1 MTISGYF
8 RLAACVV
15 ACLAAGFAGS
25 FFTRASVS
33 TWYRELRKPAFN
45 PPDWLFGPVWTALY
59 IMMGVA
65 LFLVIREGFKTPAI
79 RAAFAVFVVQLILNI
94 TWSALFFGLKSPG
107 AAFAE
112 IVVLWAAIA
121 ATIALFKPIST
132 AAAVL
137 LIPYILWV
145 TFAAALNFAIWRLN

>member
-1 MTISGYF
+1 MTISGYL

-33 TWYRELRKPAFN
+33 TWFRELRKPAFN
-45 PPDWLFGPVWTALY
+45 PPDWLFGPVWTVLY

-65 LFLVIREGFKTPAI
+65 LFLVIREGFKTPGV
-79 RAAFAVFVVQLILNI
+79 RAAFAVFVVQLVLNI

-107 AAFAE
+107 AAFVE

-121 ATIALFKPIST
+121 ATIALFKLIST
-132 AAAVL
+132 AAAAL

>member
-1 MTISGYF
+1 MTISGF
-8 RLAACVV
+8 LRLAACVV
-15 ACLAAGFAGS
+15 ICLGAGFAGS

-33 TWYRELRKPAFN
+33 TWFRELRKPAFN
-45 PPDWLFGPVWTALY
+45 PPDWLFGPVWTVLY

-65 LFLVIREGFKTPAI
+65 LFLVIREGFKTPGV
-79 RAAFAVFVVQLILNI
+79 RAAVAVFAVQLVLNI

>member
-1 MTISGYF
+1 MTISGYL

-45 PPDWLFGPVWTALY
+45 PPDWLFGPVWTVLY

-65 LFLVIREGFKTPAI
+65 LFLVIREGFKTPGV
-79 RAAFAVFVVQLILNI
+79 RAAFAVFAVQLVLNI

-132 AAAVL
+132 AAAAL

>member
-1 MTISGYF
+1 MTISGYL

-33 TWYRELRKPAFN
+33 TWFRELRKPAFN

-65 LFLVIREGFKTPAI
+65 LFLVIREGFKTPGI
-79 RAAFAVFVVQLILNI
+79 RAAFAVFVIQLVLNI